1 LYFISASLRILQT
14 QRNFKKSRK
23 KSEARKNVKK
33 DPALLSKTNLSSKN
47 CRNRRR
53 EMEKKLHKYFLVEQK
68 ENNGLDLTY
77 EEFLIEK
84 MHWEDL
90 KDMHIYDEETDTYYA

>member
-1 LYFISASLRILQT
+1 
-14 QRNFKKSRK
+14 
-23 KSEARKNVKK
+23 
-33 DPALLSKTNLSSKN
+33 
-47 CRNRRR
+47 
-53 EMEKKLHKYFLVEQK
+53 MEKKLHKYFLVEQK
-68 ENNGLDLTY
+68 ENIGLDLTY